1 MIVYKKFNIESAR
14 SLPHVS
20 KKHPCYQVHGHSFE
34 IIIKVEGSIN
44 KKSGFVIDFQDIED
58 SFKPLRELLDHAYLN
73 DIKGLENPTS
83 ENMCLYI
90 WENIKPS
97 LPGIIEVE
105 IKETATTGCRYIGD

>member
-14 SLPHVS
+14 SLPRVS
-20 KKHPCYQVHGHSFE
+20 KEHPCYQVHGHSFE
-34 IIIKVEGSIN
+34 IIIKVEGTID

-58 SFKPLRELLDHAYLN
+58 SFEPLRRLLDHSYLN

-97 LPGIIEVE
+97 LPNIIEVE
-105 IKETATTGCRYIGD
+105 IKETSATGCRYKGD

>member
-1 MIVYKKFNIESAR
+1 MFLKNILAIKFMDT
-14 SLPHVS
+14 LL
-20 KKHPCYQVHGHSFE
+20 KLLLKL
-34 IIIKVEGSIN
+34 KVVQI

-58 SFKPLRELLDHAYLN
+58 SFEPLRKLLDHAYLN

-105 IKETATTGCRYIGD
+105 IKETSAAGCKY

>member
-1 MIVYKKFNIESAR
+1 
-14 SLPHVS
+14 
-20 KKHPCYQVHGHSFE
+20 
-34 IIIKVEGSIN
+34 
-44 KKSGFVIDFQDIED
+44 
-58 SFKPLRELLDHAYLN
+58 LLDHAYLN

-105 IKETATTGCRYIGD
+105 IKETSATGCKYKGD